1 MVDTPRLQ
9 VTQMRAIK
17 NATIDC
23 PVLGRI
29 GNGTIVFD
37 ESGILDVGSDVEIP
51 KDAEVIDAEGRFV
64 VPGFIDAH
72 THQGLFDGSIGWAGQ
87 DGNES
92 VNPITPELRGIDS
105 FNPFEPSLKEVVK
118 GGVTCL
124 NTGPGSANVIGGQA
138 FVVKPTG
145 SGIIEDMLVLAPS
158 GLKVALGENPKRVH
172 GNEKRSP
179 ATRMAVAAL
188 LRKTLTDGQNYL
200 NEWTAYGQKARE
212 AKEKGEAPP
221 APPKKDIG
229 MEVIAKVLKGEI
241 PLHAHAHR
249 ADDIATV
256 IRIAREFNVRLV
268 LIHCTEG
275 HKIADFIARAGV
287 PAVVGPTMFWV
298 SKPETRE
305 RSFETVVKLV
315 RAGVKVAL
323 QTDSL
328 TPMLHFQ
335 LLPMYAM
342 KYGLTREEAFRCV
355 TINPAEI
362 LGIEHRVGSL
372 ERGKDADI
380 VVWSGDPF
388 DFYSRPEIVF
398 INGKQV
404 EIE

>member
-1 MVDTPRLQ
+1 MTTV
-9 VTQMRAIK
+9 RAIR
-17 NATIDC
+17 NAIIMC
-23 PVLGRI
+23 PVQGI
-29 GNGTIVFD
+29 IENGTIVFD
-37 ESGILDVGSDVEIP
+37 ESGIRDVGTDIAIP
-51 KDAEVIDAEGRFV
+51 DGAEVIDADGRYV
-64 VPGFIDAH
+64 TPGFIDAH

-92 VNPITPELRGIDS
+92 VNPVTPELRGIDS

-118 GGVTCL
+118 GGVTCI
-124 NTGPGSANVIGGQA
+124 NTGPGSANVIGGQT
-138 FVVKPTG
+138 FIIKPTG
-145 SGIIEDMLVLAPS
+145 SGIVDEMLVMAPS

-200 NEWTAYGQKARE
+200 NEWTAYGEKARE
-212 AKEKGEAPP
+212 AKKKGEAPP
-221 APPKKDIG
+221 APPKKNLG
-229 MEVIAKVLKGEI
+229 LEVIAMVLKREI

-249 ADDIATV
+249 ADDIATI
-256 IRIAREFNVRLV
+256 IRIAKEFNIGLV
-268 LIHCTEG
+268 IIHCTEG
-275 HKIADFIARAGV
+275 HKIADFIANAGV

-335 LLPMYAM
+335 LLPMYAV
-342 KYGLTREEAFRCV
+342 KYGLTKDEAFRCV
-355 TINPAEI
+355 TMNPAEI
-362 LGIEHRVGSL
+362 LGIENRVGSL
-372 ERGKDADI
+372 EPGKDADI
-380 VVWSGDPF
+380 VIWSGDPF
-388 DFYSRPEIVF
+388 DFYSKPESVF
-398 INGKQV
+398 INGSPA

>member
-1 MVDTPRLQ
+1 MTTV
-9 VTQMRAIK
+9 RAIR
-17 NATIDC
+17 NATIMC
-23 PVLGRI
+23 PVQGI
-29 GNGTIVFD
+29 IENGTIVFD
-37 ESGILDVGSDVEIP
+37 ESGIHDVGTEIAIP
-51 KDAEVIDAEGRFV
+51 DGAEVIDADGRYV
-64 VPGFIDAH
+64 TPGFIDAH

-92 VNPITPELRGIDS
+92 VNPVTPELRGIDS

-118 GGVTCL
+118 GGVTCI
-124 NTGPGSANVIGGQA
+124 NTGPGSANVIGGQT
-138 FVVKPTG
+138 FIIKPTG
-145 SGIIEDMLVLAPS
+145 SGIVDEMLVMAPS

-200 NEWTAYGQKARE
+200 NEWTAYGEKARE
-212 AKEKGEAPP
+212 AKKKGEAPP
-221 APPKKDIG
+221 APPKKNLG
-229 MEVIAKVLKGEI
+229 LEVIAMVLKREI

-249 ADDIATV
+249 ADDIATI
-256 IRIAREFNVRLV
+256 IRIAKEFNIGLV
-268 LIHCTEG
+268 IIHCTEG
-275 HKIADFIARAGV
+275 HKIADFIANAGV

-335 LLPMYAM
+335 LLPMYAV
-342 KYGLTREEAFRCV
+342 KYGLTKDEAFRCV
-355 TINPAEI
+355 TMNPAEI
-362 LGIEHRVGSL
+362 LGIENRVGSL
-372 ERGKDADI
+372 EPGKDADI
-380 VVWSGDPF
+380 VIWSGDPF
-388 DFYSRPEIVF
+388 DFYSKPESVF
-398 INGKQV
+398 INGSPA